1 MKCLVSV
8 FVVLGLLAP
17 LYGESVILYEDFE
30 GAPAGT
36 PLNTLGWSGY
46 DNIVISDAVIDSG
59 QSADWAWADS
69 SSEWPSVTK
78 NFAYAPAAGDSYTL
92 TATVYAPGTGGEY
105 ADVRIANSADP
116 TAVMQGMLCGYDE
129 MVFGIINT
137 TDTIKIK
144 PQPTIA
150 TDLKMVLHG
159 DSTECFYRAHGAAE
173 WIAAGEMTGLGWS
186 LSTFDQVVIYGHGG
200 KSGGVDSV
208 RLTVT
213 PVPEPSAIMMI
224 AAGIFGL
231 LACAWR
237 KHN

>member
-30 GAPAGT
+30 GAQAGT
-36 PLNTLGWSGY
+36 PLNTLGWSGA
-46 DNIVISDAVIDSG
+46 DNIVISSAIIDSG
-59 QSADWAWADS
+59 QSADWADS
-69 SSEWPSVTK
+69 SPTAWPSVTK
-78 NFAYAPAAGDSYTL
+78 NFAYAPAAGDIYTL
-92 TATVYAPGTGGEY
+92 TATVYAPGTSGEY
-105 ADVRIANSADP
+105 ADVRIANSANSA
-116 TAVMQGMLCGYDE
+116 TVMQGMLCGHGDII
-129 MVFGIINT
+129 FGIINT
-137 TDTIKIK
+137 DDTIRIK

-159 DSTECFYRAHGAAE
+159 NFTEFFHRAHGAAE

-186 LSTFDQVVIYGHGG
+186 LSAFDQVVIYGHGG
-200 KSGGVDSV
+200 FSGGVDSV